1 MGFAMSLGEKLQKE
15 GFKIVQCVVDADTTI
30 AKLANDAT
38 DKPVTIISDGTD
50 VLCLLLHHTL
60 NNNSS
65 KNIYLKTMRIKKY
78 SIECVTQNIENVME
92 TFDKIT
98 LQYILFVQA
107 FAGCDTTSSTF
118 IFCKTKGTCR

>member
-50 VLCLLLHHTL
+50 ILCLLLHHTL

-65 KNIYLKTMRIKKY
+65 KNIYLKTMRIKNT
-78 SIECVTQNIENVME
+78 VLNVSH
-92 TFDKIT
+92 KT
-98 LQYILFVQA
+98 LRMSWKHL
-107 FAGCDTTSSTF
+107 
-118 IFCKTKGTCR
+118 TK